1 MANPRQALGERA
13 EAAVAAWLTTRGW
26 TVLARRWRCAEGEL
40 DIVARDPGLVVVAVE
55 VKLRQTGRAGLP
67 LESIDRHR
75 LRRLR
80 SALGRFVADGQ
91 VPTVSGLRID
101 LVAVH
106 VAEAGQ
112 WRLRHHP
119 GIDAW

>member
-1 MANPRQALGERA
+1 MPNPRHALGERA
-13 EAAVAAWLTTRGW
+13 EAAVAEWLTTRGW

-40 DIVARDPGLVVVAVE
+40 DIVAFDPGQTLVGVE
-55 VKLRQTGRAGLP
+55 VKLRRTGRAGAP

-80 SALGRFVADGQ
+80 LALGRFAAGVQMAGSD
-91 VPTVSGLRID
+91 GLRID
-101 LVAVH
+101 LVAVTPT
-106 VAEAGQ
+106 EACQ
-112 WRLRHHP
+112 WRLTHHP

>member
-13 EAAVAAWLTTRGW
+13 EAAVAEWLTTRGW

-91 VPTVSGLRID
+91 LPNGNGLRID

-106 VAEAGQ
+106 AAEAGQ
-112 WRLRHHP
+112 WRLSHHR

>member
-1 MANPRQALGERA
+1 MPNPRHALGERA
-13 EAAVAAWLTTRGW
+13 EAMVAEWLTTRGW
-26 TVLARRWRCAEGEL
+26 TVMAQRWRCPEGEL
-40 DIVARDPGLVVVAVE
+40 DIVACDRGRVVVAVE

-80 SALGRFVADGQ
+80 SALGQFVADAQLRRGN
-91 VPTVSGLRID
+91 GLRID
-101 LVAVH
+101 LVAVRA
-106 VAEAGQ
+106 AEDGQ
-112 WRLRHHP
+112 WRLTHHR